1 LVLAEVLA
9 MPAQTKAARAAI
21 PHLAQSPATAAAV
34 VVQIVFMAREKK
46 QAQTAALAVVAAVG
60 LAQPP
65 VEQVEQAIHR
75 PHHLHKEAMAELA
88 QQTARPI
95 HLAAAAAVHQQPAAM
110 GLILPAVEMVA
121 QVQPHQ
127 FLAAASLIPAVVVD
141 LLMPQERLE
150 LAAQAVAVLA
160 ELVEQ
165 GQRELRILAVEAA
178 DMQQAAPAS

>member
-1 LVLAEVLA
+1 

-46 QAQTAALAVVAAVG
+46 PALTAVLVAEAEAG
-60 LAQPP
+60 LVQLP
-65 VEQVEQAIHR
+65 VEQVER
-75 PHHLHKEAMAELA
+75 GTLRLRRLHKAVTAAQA
-88 QQTARPI
+88 QQTAQHIQRVV
-95 HLAAAAAVHQQPAAM
+95 AVVAHQQPAAT

-121 QVQPHQ
+121 QVQPHL

-141 LLMPQERLE
+141 LLIPQERLE

-160 ELVEQ
+160 EPVEQ
-165 GQRELRILAVEAA
+165 GQRGLRILAVGAA
-178 DMQQAAPAS
+178 DMQQAAPASSS